1 MKLSDYRI
9 EPADY
14 KADFNDLRAV
24 RDSVFIIEQH
34 IPNDL
39 EQDDKDPHSHHVIA
53 RDNRHDP
60 VGTGRLTP
68 EGQIGRIAVLHQWR
82 NQGVGQSLLR
92 ALIERAQKQGLNQI
106 TLETP
111 TSASGFFQKFG
122 FIGEGNVF
130 NVAGCEFQ
138 RMSMTL
144 TPLTEKTRPPA
155 KPREASVPTEKLDHL
170 EAHLDSAIRLIAE
183 ARRQICIYTRDLEHA
198 LYGHNDVVEAFRR
211 FAINSRDGCVQIIVQ
226 DTFAARGKP
235 HPLIDLAQRLPSSF
249 QFRTPVERED
259 LQYSSAF
266 LINDRDGYLFRLSAE
281 RYQGEWSPN
290 HPARKK
296 QLYEEFDRIWQ
307 RSRPCTEFRAL
318 GI

>member
-14 KADFNDLRAV
+14 KADFKDLRAV

-34 IPNDL
+34 IPADL

-53 RDNRHDP
+53 RDNHHDP

-68 EGQIGRIAVLHQWR
+68 EGHIGRIAVLHQWR
-82 NQGVGQSLLR
+82 NQDVGQSLLR
-92 ALIERAQKQGLNQI
+92 ALIERAQKQGLTQV
-106 TLETP
+106 TLDTP

-122 FIGEGNVF
+122 FVGEGKVF
-130 NVAGCEFQ
+130 SVAGNEFQ

-144 TPLTEKTRPPA
+144 TPLAKRTRPSA
-155 KPREASVPTEKLDHL
+155 KPRKPSVPTEQLDNL
-170 EAHLDSAIRLIAE
+170 EAHLESAIRLIAE

-198 LYGHNDVVEAFRR
+198 LYGHNDVVEAFRQ

-259 LQYSSAF
+259 QQYSSTF
-266 LINDRDGYLFRLSAE
+266 LINDRDGYLYRLTAE
-281 RYQGEWSPN
+281 RYQSEWSPN
-290 HPARKK
+290 HPARKR

>member
-14 KADFNDLRAV
+14 KADFKDLRAV

-34 IPNDL
+34 IPADL
-39 EQDDKDPHSHHVIA
+39 EQDDKDPLSHHVIA
-53 RDNRHDP
+53 RDNHHNP

-68 EGQIGRIAVLHQWR
+68 KGQIGRIAVLHQWR

-92 ALIERAQKQGLNQI
+92 ALIEKAQKQGLNQI

-111 TSASGFFQKFG
+111 ASASGFFQKFG
-122 FIGEGNVF
+122 FIGEGEAF
-130 NVAGCEFQ
+130 NVAGNEFQ

-144 TPLTEKTRPPA
+144 TPLAERRRQSA
-155 KPREASVPTEKLDHL
+155 KPRETSVPAEKLDNL
-170 EAHLDSAIRLIAE
+170 EAHLESAIRLITE
-183 ARRQICIYTRDLEHA
+183 ARRQICIYTRDLEHG
-198 LYGHNDVVEAFRR
+198 LYGHNDVVEAFRQ

-226 DTFAARGKP
+226 DTFAARSKP
-235 HPLIDLAQRLPSSF
+235 HALIDLAQRLPSSF
-249 QFRTPVERED
+249 QLRTPVERED
-259 LQYSSAF
+259 QQYSSAF
-266 LINDRDGYLFRLSAE
+266 LINDRDGYLFRLNAE

-307 RSRPCTEFRAL
+307 RCRPCTEFRAL

>member
-1 MKLSDYRI
+1 MKLSNYRI

-14 KADFNDLRAV
+14 KADFKDLRAV

-34 IPNDL
+34 IPADL
-39 EQDDKDPHSHHVIA
+39 EQDDKDPHSYHVIA
-53 RDNRHDP
+53 RDNHHAP
-60 VGTGRLTP
+60 IGTGRLTP

-82 NQGVGQSLLR
+82 NQHVGQSLLR
-92 ALIERAQKQGLNQI
+92 ALIETAQRQRLNTI
-106 TLETP
+106 SLETP

-122 FIGEGNVF
+122 FVGEGEAF
-130 NVAGCEFQ
+130 NVAGSEFQ

-144 TPLTEKTRPPA
+144 TPLAEKTRPSA
-155 KPREASVPTEKLDHL
+155 KPRAASVPAEKLDHL
-170 EAHLDSAIRLIAE
+170 EAHLDSTVRLIAE
-183 ARRQICIYTRDLEHA
+183 ARRQICIYTRDLEHG
-198 LYGHNDVVEAFRR
+198 LYGHNDVVEAFRQ

-235 HPLIDLAQRLPSSF
+235 HALIDLAQRLPSSF
-249 QFRTPVERED
+249 QFRAPVERED
-259 LQYSSAF
+259 QQYSSAF

-281 RYQGEWSPN
+281 RYQGEWSQN
-290 HPARKK
+290 HPARKR

-307 RSRPCTEFRAL
+307 RCRPCTEFRAL

>member
-1 MKLSDYRI
+1 MKLPDYRI

-14 KADFNDLRAV
+14 KVDFADLRAV

-34 IPNDL
+34 IPADL

-53 RDNRHDP
+53 RDNHHHP

-92 ALIERAQKQGLNQI
+92 ALIERAQKQGLAKI
-106 TLETP
+106 ILDAPP
-111 TSASGFFQKFG
+111 TATGFFQKFG
-122 FIGEGNVF
+122 FISEGEVF
-130 NVAGCEFQ
+130 SVAGNELR
-138 RMSMTL
+138 RMNMQL
-144 TPLTEKTRPPA
+144 APLAEKTRPSA
-155 KPREASVPTEKLDHL
+155 KPRVASIPAEKLDNL
-170 EAHLDSAIRLIAE
+170 ETHLDSAIRLIVE
-183 ARRQICIYTRDLEHA
+183 ARRQICIYTRDLEHG
-198 LYGHNDVVEAFRR
+198 LYGHNDIVEAFRQY
-211 FAINSRDGCVQIIVQ
+211 AINSRDGCVHIIVQ

-235 HPLIDLAQRLPSSF
+235 HALIDLAQKLPSSF
-249 QFRTPVERED
+249 QLRTPVERED
-259 LQYSSAF
+259 QQYSSAF

-290 HPARKK
+290 HPARKR

-307 RSRPCTEFRAL
+307 RCRPCTEFRAL